1 MEEENIWFNNI
12 EILFDRKYLFDIIP
26 SQVMTFN
33 KKINVITRFSL
44 YLSLLLFILT
54 LNNKYFYIIII
65 MVSITYILHIFSI
78 RDNFENNKNMDVK
91 YNELNSSSDNNDT
104 NNDTNKYN
112 WSDNDVTENDNSI
125 NNESVNSNEYENITN
140 KKCKL
145 PTKENP
151 FMNLLVNE
159 NYNNT
164 NNSCVINK
172 NIDNKI
178 SNIVSDKIIGSTNIY
193 NNRNSLENVF
203 YTMPNNKVPNDQAAF
218 AKWCYDTPISCN
230 NFDDGKLKQFRSC
243 NLNK

>member
-26 SQVMTFN
+26 SQEMTFN

-151 FMNLLVNE
+151 DVA
-159 NYNNT
+159 
-164 NNSCVINK
+164 S
-172 NIDNKI
+172 
-178 SNIVSDKIIGSTNIY
+178 
-193 NNRNSLENVF
+193 
-203 YTMPNNKVPNDQAAF
+203 
-218 AKWCYDTPISCN
+218 
-230 NFDDGKLKQFRSC
+230 
-243 NLNK
+243 